1 MAVAALTGHGSTGWA
16 RHGERPAVGALT
28 VLYDPDCPV
37 CRASKQWL
45 MLHRPLVDVHFVAVG
60 SDVAV
65 ARFPGLDQQH
75 CRQVIT
81 VVTDTGHVYR
91 GDQAFIMCLWAMRRT
106 RSLALRMASG
116 RRATLLKAM
125 VGATSWCR
133 ELMLHTGCDEACQT
147 RLS

>member
-1 MAVAALTGHGSTGWA
+1 MNALL
-16 RHGERPAVGALT
+16 ERPAPPQVRALT
-28 VLYDPDCPV
+28 VLFDPDCPV
-37 CRASKQWL
+37 CRAAKQWL
-45 MLHRPLVDVHFVAVG
+45 MARRPLIDVRFVAVD
-60 SDVAV
+60 SPLAV
-65 ARFPGLDQQH
+65 QRFPELDMAA
-75 CRQVIT
+75 CREVIT
-81 VVTDTGHVYR
+81 VVTDEGYVYR
-91 GDQAFIMCLWAMRRT
+91 GDLAFIMCLWAMRRT

>member
-1 MAVAALTGHGSTGWA
+1 MVGAALSTPV
-16 RHGERPAVGALT
+16 RRGERPEVAALT

-45 MLHRPLVDVHFVAVG
+45 MRLRPLVDVHFVAVG
-60 SDVAV
+60 SEVAV
-65 ARFPGLDQQH
+65 RRFPSLDMAH

-91 GDQAFIMCLWAMRRT
+91 GEEAFVMCLWAMRRT
-106 RSLALRMASG
+106 RSLALAMAGG

>member
-1 MAVAALTGHGSTGWA
+1 VVGTALSAALRPAGH
-16 RHGERPAVGALT
+16 RGERPEVGALT
-28 VLYDPDCPV
+28 VLYDADCPV

-45 MLHRPLVDVHFVAVG
+45 MRMQPLVDVHFVAVG
-60 SDVAV
+60 SEVAV
-65 ARFPGLDQQH
+65 RRFPSLDMAH

-91 GDQAFIMCLWAMRRT
+91 GDRAFIMCLWAMRRT
-106 RSLALRMASG
+106 RSLALAMAAG